1 MSKKICLFARA
12 TATLKSLPKLSK
24 FSQASKKSSED
35 LKYRPLPTFSL
46 PLTWLYEPLSVL
58 YEAFGYRLAM
68 PQLQH
73 ILIAVLALYCC
84 FMVFKVSANA
94 GFFLLPLLFVV
105 PKIVASWNKASSK
118 EGEK

>member
-24 FSQASKKSSED
+24 FSQASKQSSED

-94 GFFLLPLLFVV
+94 GFFLLPLLFVLPPLV
-105 PKIVASWNKASSK
+105 FKGRKKESG
-118 EGEK
+118 EGE